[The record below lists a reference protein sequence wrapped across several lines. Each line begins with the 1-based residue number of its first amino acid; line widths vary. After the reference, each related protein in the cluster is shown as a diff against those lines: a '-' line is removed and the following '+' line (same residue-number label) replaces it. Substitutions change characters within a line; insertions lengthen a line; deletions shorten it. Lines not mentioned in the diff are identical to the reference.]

1 MKKNVKQILAEEAK
15 RFRQLSEY
23 SFIGINEADD
33 EVEDEAPATDTP
45 KPDNEPE
52 GDLGPE
58 IDDELETLDTEL
70 QGQAPNDDSGDEF
83 GAGIPDVGGDDE
95 ADVDGGFGDTDMGGD
110 PMMDSG
116 EEEVEVDVTDLIKT
130 SNELKTSS
138 IETNQKM
145 ADLIDKFNV
154 LSGQI
159 SKMSK
164 LGQNI
169 EVLDKKIKD
178 VETEIIRRNPTPTEK
193 IEMRSLDSFPYNIK
207 LSDFWSDNADKL
219 AGEPEQDKPKEYVL
233 TKADV
238 DNYSESDIKNS
249 FSEFEEE
256 DI

>member
-1 MKKNVKQILAEEAK
+1 MKKSVKQILAEEAK

-33 EVEDEAPATDTP
+33 ENQDAEGGDLEAELDTLGAELQDKAPESGDDSEFGSAIPDAEDEPETEAPEAA
-45 KPDNEPE
+45 
-52 GDLGPE
+52 
-58 IDDELETLDTEL
+58 DDI
-70 QGQAPNDDSGDEF
+70 A
-83 GAGIPDVGGDDE
+83 A
-95 ADVDGGFGDTDMGGD
+95 D

-116 EEEVEVDVTDLIKT
+116 GEVEVDVTDLVNT

-145 ADLIDKFNV
+145 ADLIDKFNS
-154 LSGQI
+154 LSDQI
-159 SKMSK
+159 TKMSK

-178 VETEIIRRNPTPTEK
+178 VETEIVRRNPTPTEK

-219 AGEPEQDKPKEYVL
+219 SVEPEQEKPKEYVL

-238 DNYSESDIKNS
+238 DDYSDSDIRKS

>member
-1 MKKNVKQILAEEAK
+1 MVDNYSLKMKKNAKQLLSEESK

-23 SFIGINEADD
+23 TFIGINEADD
-33 EVEDEAPATDTP
+33 ENQDAEGADLESELDT
-45 KPDNEPE
+45 
-52 GDLGPE
+52 LG
-58 IDDELETLDTEL
+58 TEL
-70 QGQAPNDDSGDEF
+70 QDTAPEAGDDSEF
-83 GAGIPDVGGDDE
+83 GSAMPDTE
-95 ADVDGGFGDTDMGGD
+95 ADALDTADDMAAD
-110 PMMDSG
+110 TTMDSG
-116 EEEVEVDVTDLIKT
+116 GEVEVDVTDLVNT

-145 ADLIDKFNV
+145 ADLIDKFTS
-154 LSGQI
+154 LSDQI
-159 SKMSK
+159 TKMSQ

-178 VETEIIRRNPTPTEK
+178 VETEIVRRNPTPTEK

-219 AGEPEQDKPKEYVL
+219 AVEPEQAKPKEYVL

-238 DNYSESDIKNS
+238 DNYSDSDIKNS
-249 FSEFEEE
+249 FNEFEEE

>member
-1 MKKNVKQILAEEAK
+1 MKKSVKQILAEEAK

-33 EVEDEAPATDTP
+33 ENQDAEGGDLEAELDTLGAELQDKAPESGDDSEFGGAIPDIEDEPETEAPEAA
-45 KPDNEPE
+45 
-52 GDLGPE
+52 
-58 IDDELETLDTEL
+58 DDMS
-70 QGQAPNDDSGDEF
+70 A
-83 GAGIPDVGGDDE
+83 
-95 ADVDGGFGDTDMGGD
+95 D

-116 EEEVEVDVTDLIKT
+116 DEVEVDVTDLVNT

-145 ADLIDKFNV
+145 ADLIDKFNS
-154 LSGQI
+154 LSDQI
-159 SKMSK
+159 TKMSK

-178 VETEIIRRNPTPTEK
+178 VETEIVRRNPTPTEK

-219 AGEPEQDKPKEYVL
+219 SVEPEQDKPKEYVL

-238 DNYSESDIKNS
+238 DDYSDSDIRKS